1 MVLARVPRLTAGQ
14 RLVLAG
20 IVAVGAVLRVAWA
33 TQVRFPRVLADPFF
47 YVMLGGSLADGHG
60 YAYPSFD
67 PVTGLIA
74 GYAPTAYYPPGY
86 PLFLGG
92 VFRLADTWPGEASR
106 FGVAVAANVVLS
118 VALVGLVFALGRRLA
133 GPVVGLAAGAVTAL
147 WPNLVFHS
155 GVALTETLFLCLFV
169 LMMLVALATP
179 EVARHPG
186 RRRLLV
192 MGVLV
197 GLVILVRPVS
207 VVVAPLL
214 LILWWSDGV
223 GAAARRMTLVAG
235 ATVAVL
241 APWAIL
247 STDRMNAPVLV
258 SLNVGDNLCI
268 GYHDGAD
275 GSFELARQCTSG
287 FTDLDRPEYETR
299 RQSANIGQAFTY
311 IRNHPGDVVAL
322 IPPRAGYTL
331 LDDHDGLAA
340 AEDYGAHPLFRSST
354 RAILGRI
361 ADAYYVGVLGLAAVG
376 IIVIVRRGLWSDR
389 RWQFLVLSAPVQ
401 LLSPLLTFG
410 DPRFKMP
417 IYPAVATCAGAA
429 IAVAARAGLGPAP
442 VRDQT
447 ASPGTPEVTDPA
459 VATEPR
465 R

>member
-1 MVLARVPRLTAGQ
+1 VHQ
-14 RLVLAG
+14 R
-20 IVAVGAVLRVAWA
+20 
-33 TQVRFPRVLADPFF
+33 
-47 YVMLGGSLADGHG
+47 
-60 YAYPSFD
+60 
-67 PVTGLIA
+67 
-74 GYAPTAYYPPGY
+74 
-86 PLFLGG
+86 
-92 VFRLADTWPGEASR
+92 
-106 FGVAVAANVVLS
+106 
-118 VALVGLVFALGRRLA
+118 
-133 GPVVGLAAGAVTAL
+133 
-147 WPNLVFHS
+147 
-155 GVALTETLFLCLFV
+155 
-169 LMMLVALATP
+169 
-179 EVARHPG
+179 
-186 RRRLLV
+186 
-192 MGVLV
+192 
-197 GLVILVRPVS
+197 
-207 VVVAPLL
+207 
-214 LILWWSDGV
+214 
-223 GAAARRMTLVAG
+223 
-235 ATVAVL
+235 
-241 APWAIL
+241 
-247 STDRMNAPVLV
+247 
-258 SLNVGDNLCI
+258 
-268 GYHDGAD
+268 
-275 GSFELARQCTSG
+275 